1 METILQRYIILY
13 RIVFRGRD
21 LRLFFR
27 APVQLRSNNN
37 NNNNQNILLRYLRQ
51 TITFIIIVRAV
62 INSENIIVCICGIKT
77 RKPNNAFSDHGL
89 GINLLLLTYRP
100 NNNNNNNN
108 IIYNY

>member
-1 METILQRYIILY
+1 MEIILQRYIILY

-37 NNNNQNILLRYLRQ
+37 NNQNILLRYLRQ

-62 INSENIIVCICGIKT
+62 INSGNIIVCICGI
-77 RKPNNAFSDHGL
+77 
-89 GINLLLLTYRP
+89 
-100 NNNNNNNN
+100 
-108 IIYNY
+108 